1 MIFLLFCEVSDL
13 EIVGGTSGQLP
24 SAKSRLTERSNVFK
38 GEGFNAPR
46 FGRLKLAP
54 PQLLRYSSSI
64 Y

>member
-1 MIFLLFCEVSDL
+1 MIFLLFAKFRILRSLAES
-13 EIVGGTSGQLP
+13 SGQLP
-24 SAKSRLTERSNVFK
+24 SAKSRLAERSNVFK

-46 FGRLKLAP
+46 FGRLKLAS